1 MKYWESLLLPPFL
14 PFLAKWT
21 SDISIGVEQRY
32 LKEGTIFMNKWEHLL
47 LFCCSYGSLAS
58 SCPSPSSEQDSPTT
72 YLSIWSSDLISVWL
86 QQLSG
91 RVAFFSFFFF
101 LTVLRA
107 KAIGIQHQMPKS
119 CWSLTLLRSAVLL
132 MACHMFQFCAAAS
145 SIASAIFPLR
155 VS

>member
-1 MKYWESLLLPPFL
+1 MPILFFRLVLLCVNTLVICVISLDLFRLILSWESLLLPPFL

-91 RVAFFSFFFF
+91 RVAFFFFF
-101 LTVLRA
+101 LFSDCA
-107 KAIGIQHQMPKS
+107 ESQGNWHS
-119 CWSLTLLRSAVLL
+119 RSDA
-132 MACHMFQFCAAAS
+132 
-145 SIASAIFPLR
+145 
-155 VS
+155 